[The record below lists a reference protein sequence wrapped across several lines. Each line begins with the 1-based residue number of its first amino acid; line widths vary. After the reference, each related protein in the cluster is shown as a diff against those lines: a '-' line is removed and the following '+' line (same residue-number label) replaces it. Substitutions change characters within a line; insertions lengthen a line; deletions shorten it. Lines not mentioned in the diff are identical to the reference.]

1 MNAVWIE
8 ELPNGKYKYSERYK
22 DPLTSKWR
30 KTSITL
36 EKNSPQARK
45 QAQAILTEKI
55 QSLSSATSDYS
66 DMTYSQ
72 LKEEYLAQWLPK
84 VKDNTKRNNLIF
96 DKHLSVFLPDDTK
109 ITNIT
114 KRTVRQLI
122 TKLSEKHNYPV
133 VYKCRKRLAAILSY
147 AVDMEYL
154 TTNPTKNVLVPKPVK
169 EYSDETIEFLNKSE
183 ILALFKQMEDAED
196 FQTLAICRFM
206 FATGVRYGEL
216 AALTVD
222 KINWTDQTI
231 TINATFD
238 FNTGKRTTTKTE
250 TSTRIISVSQNI
262 LEIVK
267 QEITENARA
276 GIETDYIFVGRNGNP
291 VFNSEINR
299 RLKKYNPNITTHIF
313 RHSHISY
320 LSEKMVPIKAVMDRV
335 GHSDPQT
342 TLKIYSHTTHD
353 MIDYINKSTAELF

>member
-1 MNAVWIE
+1 MWTE
-8 ELPNGKYKYSERYK
+8 ELPNGKYKYFERYK
-22 DPLTSKWR
+22 DPLTNKWR
-30 KTSITL
+30 RVSITL

-45 QAQAILTEKI
+45 QAQVILRDKMQI
-55 QSLSSATSDYS
+55 LSSPNADYS
-66 DMTYSQ
+66 NMTFGE

-84 VKDNTKRNNLIF
+84 VKDNTRRNNLIF
-96 DKHLSVFLPDDTK
+96 DKHLSAFLDNDTK
-109 ITNIT
+109 IANIT

-122 TKLSEKHNYPV
+122 TKLSEHHNYPV

-154 TTNPTKNVLVPKPVK
+154 PTNPAQNVLVPKPVK
-169 EYSDETIEFLNKSE
+169 EYSDDKIEFMNRSE
-183 ILALFKQMEDAED
+183 INELFQFIEASED
-196 FQTLAICRFM
+196 FQTLSICRFM
-206 FATGVRYGEL
+206 FATGIRYGEL
-216 AALTVD
+216 AALTKD

-238 FNTGKRTTTKTE
+238 FNTGKRTTTKTDS
-250 TSTRIISVSQNI
+250 STRIISVSDNI
-262 LEIVK
+262 LDIVR
-267 QEITENARA
+267 QEIAESAKVGT
-276 GIETDYIFVGRNGNP
+276 ETDFIFVNRNGNP
-291 VFNSEINR
+291 IHNSEINR
-299 RLKKYNPNITTHIF
+299 RLKKYNPNITTHVF

-353 MIDYINKSTAELF
+353 MIDYINKSTEELF